1 MDRPKIDIVTDNDL
15 ARISTQV
22 NGADAATAQQILFGT
37 SKPCSITL
45 TERPDGTREISYS
58 GPDSSISEAL
68 ACLNRRDRAPKLP
81 PMENL
86 IAFALSAIACVTIT
100 AMIANAL
107 TRSALNEPSSSYI
120 QRP

>member
-68 ACLNRRDRAPKLP
+68 ACLNRRDRPLRLP
-81 PMENL
+81 PLENL
-86 IAFALSAIACVTIT
+86 IAFGLAALLCVGG
-100 AMIANAL
+100 AAL
-107 TRSALNEPSSSYI
+107 IGNFITRSFYESRPHYL